1 LTEGNPTNVVL
12 CEGFQVS
19 YLAFTAYTVFPF
31 LACSVTGLIALYI
44 QFWKGHIP
52 TRVVAPQ
59 LDPKSV
65 LLDPIGAIVG
75 GIALLITLILI
86 TGTGFAGT
94 APRISVD
101 VGVSAWMVS
110 LPAAVAKA
118 IFDLV
123 WDLVRERKD
132 VATQRRSPAPEDGI
146 EMHHVNSETRSSHRP
161 PKPKRDDSSLTR
173 RSARIANLNN
183 ADETSPALEPTA
195 PTPLEIISLPTYLK
209 ELFNKTKLRITL
221 NSFVTRFPT
230 LSGTSRRL
238 PYALLPFAFSQ
249 FILVEALSYTGWIS
263 VFSTW
268 LAIVVGF
275 SIPATIWVVGLM
287 SVILCNVSGTNIGAT
302 ILLVK
307 ILKHPNFASRPGLP
321 SKVEMAGMLALA
333 VGSNIGAVSFT
344 FSASLAGT
352 SLSHFDADSRIIVA
366 SDIAAERD
374 YGQSI

>member
-1 LTEGNPTNVVL
+1 MEGNPTNVVL
-12 CEGFQVS
+12 CEGFQVN

-31 LACSVTGLIALYI
+31 LACSATGLIALYI

-52 TRVVAPQ
+52 RRVVAPQ

-86 TGTGFAGT
+86 TGMGFAGT
-94 APRISVD
+94 QPHISAD
-101 VGVSAWMVS
+101 KDVSAWMVS
-110 LPAAVAKA
+110 LPAAISKA
-118 IFDLV
+118 LFDMV
-123 WDLVRERKD
+123 WDLVRERKG
-132 VATQRRSPAPEDGI
+132 APAERRSPAPEDGI
-146 EMHHVNSETRSSHRP
+146 EMHHVNSETRSSSRP
-161 PKPKRDDSSLTR
+161 PKPKRHESSLTR

-183 ADETSPALEPTA
+183 ADESSPLESTA
-195 PTPLEIISLPTYLK
+195 PTLPDVISLPTYLK
-209 ELFNKTKLRITL
+209 ERFNKTKLRIIL
-221 NSFVTRFPT
+221 NVFVAKFPT
-230 LSGTSRRL
+230 FSATSRRL

-275 SIPATIWVVGLM
+275 SIPATIWVVGVM

-307 ILKHPNFASRPGLP
+307 ILKHPNFANRPGLP
-321 SKVEMAGMLALA
+321 PKVETAGMLALA

-344 FSASLAGT
+344 FSASLAGIHH
-352 SLSHFDADSRIIVA
+352 SSAKLKARVIMA
-366 SDIAAERD
+366 SDIATERD
-374 YGQSI
+374 YSQSS